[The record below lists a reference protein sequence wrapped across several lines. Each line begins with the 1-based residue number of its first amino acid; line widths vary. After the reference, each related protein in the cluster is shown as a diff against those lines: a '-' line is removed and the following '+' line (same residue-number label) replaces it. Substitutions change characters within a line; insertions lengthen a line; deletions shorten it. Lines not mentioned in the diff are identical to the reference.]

1 MKFFQNDSS
10 KRREIMTLQDKLN
23 NLKSNFE
30 KSAPKEAVEIMH
42 RATSDL
48 SNSGIMDG
56 IIKIGDTAPEFE
68 LKDNDEKV
76 IRLKDFLVNGPVV
89 LSFYR
94 GKW

>member
-1 MKFFQNDSS
+1 
-10 KRREIMTLQDKLN
+10 MTLQEKLN
-23 NLKSNFE
+23 NLKANFE
-30 KSAPKEAVEIMH
+30 KSAPKEALKIMH

-48 SNSGIMDG
+48 NNSGIMDG
-56 IIKIGDTAPEFE
+56 VAKTGDTAPEFE

-76 IRLKDFLVNGPVV
+76 IRLKDFLAKGPLV

>member
-1 MKFFQNDSS
+1 
-10 KRREIMTLQDKLN
+10 MTLQDKLN
-23 NLKSNFE
+23 HLKSNFE
-30 KSAPKEAVEIMH
+30 ESAPKEAVEIMH

-76 IRLKDFLVNGPVV
+76 IRLRDFLVNGPVV

>member
-1 MKFFQNDSS
+1 
-10 KRREIMTLQDKLN
+10 MTLQDKLN
-23 NLKSNFE
+23 NLKANFE
-30 KSAPKEAVEIMH
+30 KSAPKEALEIMH
-42 RATSDL
+42 RATGDL

-56 IIKIGDTAPEFE
+56 VVKTGDTAPEFE

-76 IRLKDFLVNGPVV
+76 IRLKDFLGKGPVV

>member
-1 MKFFQNDSS
+1 
-10 KRREIMTLQDKLN
+10 MTLQDQLN
-23 NLKSNFE
+23 SLKANLE
-30 KSAPKEAVEIMH
+30 KSAPKEAVKIIH

-56 IIKIGDTAPEFE
+56 VVKTGDKAPEFE

-76 IRLKDFLVNGPVV
+76 IRLKDFLTKGPLV

>member
-1 MKFFQNDSS
+1 
-10 KRREIMTLQDKLN
+10 MTLQEKLN
-23 NLKSNFE
+23 NLKANFE
-30 KSAPKEAVEIMH
+30 KSAPKEALKVMH

-48 SNSGIMDG
+48 NNSGIMDG
-56 IIKIGDTAPEFE
+56 VAKTGDTAPEFE

-76 IRLKDFLVNGPVV
+76 IRLKDFLAKGPLV

>member
-1 MKFFQNDSS
+1 
-10 KRREIMTLQDKLN
+10 MTLQDKLN

-68 LKDNDEKV
+68 LKNNDEKV